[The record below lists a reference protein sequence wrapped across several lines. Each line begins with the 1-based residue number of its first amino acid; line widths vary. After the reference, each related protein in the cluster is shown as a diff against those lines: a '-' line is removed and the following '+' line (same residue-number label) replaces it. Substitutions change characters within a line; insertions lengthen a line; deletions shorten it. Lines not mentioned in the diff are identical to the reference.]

1 MTASFEFSE
10 SFARVRVGFTPDL
23 PLAEFYGLEPS
34 LLPEPPG
41 NTDIGEIVEP
51 PAAVQV
57 GRSTVSFL
65 FDPTAA
71 RAEVGF
77 TPDLPLAEFYGLE
90 PTEPVAATIPVVW
103 RLFDPRTGEQIAELL
118 DCWVQDAFS
127 RFARTAEV
135 TIYDPDSAIE
145 RAYPLDTPV
154 ELWVSED
161 GGPFELRFG
170 GFISKTSN
178 DADTTTWKLLAHDF
192 WLRRRTVFKTY
203 LERPISQ
210 ILEDLVTTL
219 TPLTWDPALVAVT
232 YDKTLTQTWKG
243 DPLDVVLAELSVA
256 SDGEEFGADDQMR
269 FFFRP
274 RRSSRS
280 PRDFVEGEYLDAEF
294 EDDAQ
299 AEVNKVT
306 IYWGQSGATG
316 AVSVQDRASQ
326 LRLQQQFGAPRPVV
340 VEVVKTYPELASE
353 AEARQKAATILADRQ
368 VIRTGTVTTWGGVRI
383 RPGDVCAVRVP
394 DQQVDGTYQ
403 IAQIEYDWDSGET
416 VVKLAENSEG
426 VVDVLAQLSDEVS
439 RIDARAADG
448 DAPLLEI
455 VDLTEEIV
463 VDVELAVYTR
473 LVPGDMFVLGT
484 ARGGLGDPVAGGG
497 RIGDQRGDAVQVR

>member
-1 MTASFEFSE
+1 MTASFEFTE
-10 SFARVRVGFTPDL
+10 SLARVRVGFSPDL
-23 PLAEFYGLEPS
+23 PLVEFYGLEPT

-41 NTDIGEIVEP
+41 NTDTGGIFEP
-51 PAAVQV
+51 PAEVRV
-57 GRSTVSFL
+57 GRFAVSVM
-65 FDPTAA
+65 FDPVAA
-71 RAEVGF
+71 GAEVTF
-77 TPDLPLAEFYGLE
+77 APDLPLVEFYGL
-90 PTEPVAATIPVVW
+90 TATDPVPGVIPVVW
-103 RLFDPRTGEQIAELL
+103 RLFDPRTGNQIAELL

-135 TIYDPDSAIE
+135 AVYDPDSATE

-154 ELWVSED
+154 ELWVSEN
-161 GGPFELRFG
+161 GGPLELRFG
-170 GFISKTSN
+170 GFISMVST

-203 LERPISQ
+203 SEQTISR

-219 TPLTWDPALVAVT
+219 TPLTWDPARVAVT

-243 DPLDVVLAELSVA
+243 DSLDVVLAELSAA

-326 LRLQQQFGAPRPVV
+326 LRLQQQFDAPRPVV

-353 AEARQKAATILADRQ
+353 AEARQKAAAILADRQ
-368 VIRTGTVTTWGGVRI
+368 VIRTGIVTTWGGAKV

-394 DQQVDGTYQ
+394 DQQINGTYRV
-403 IAQIEYDWDSGET
+403 AQIEYDWDSGET
-416 VVKLAENSEG
+416 TVKLAENSEG
-426 VVDVLAQLSDEVS
+426 VVDVLAELSDEVS

-473 LVPGDMFVLGT
+473 LVPGDMFVFGS

-497 RIGDQRGDAVQVR
+497 RIGDHRGDRVQVR